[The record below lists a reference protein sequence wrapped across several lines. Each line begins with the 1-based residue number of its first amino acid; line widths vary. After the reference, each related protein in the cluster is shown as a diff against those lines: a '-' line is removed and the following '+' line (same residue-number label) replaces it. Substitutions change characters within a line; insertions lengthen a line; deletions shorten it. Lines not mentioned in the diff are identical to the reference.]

1 MLSWWKTPLAG
12 VQAAVAGG
20 IKCVGYTS
28 QERAAELRRAGADVV
43 ITELPK
49 DAIAYFR
56 HIASSRDLSPLASSK
71 QISGQER

>member
-1 MLSWWKTPLAG
+1 VVEDSVAG

-56 HIASSRDLSPLASSK
+56 HIASFPRSVPARL
-71 QISGQER
+71 Q

>member
-1 MLSWWKTPLAG
+1 VVEDSVAG

-28 QERAAELRRAGADVV
+28 QERAAELHRAGADVV

-56 HIASSRDLSPLASSK
+56 DIASSRDRSPLASSK
-71 QISGQER
+71 QISRQER